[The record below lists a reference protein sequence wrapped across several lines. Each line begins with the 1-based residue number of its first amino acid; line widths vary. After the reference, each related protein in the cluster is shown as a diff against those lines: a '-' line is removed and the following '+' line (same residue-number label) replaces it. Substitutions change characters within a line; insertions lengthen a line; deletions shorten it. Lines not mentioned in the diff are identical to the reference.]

1 MSVEKSLIDILW
13 VLVCSGLVLIMQGGF
28 LVLESGLTRA
38 KNSINVAIKN
48 VADFGVATL
57 LFYTFG
63 FGLMFGMS
71 WNGIIGTNLFS
82 PDFPAG
88 NAWPPT
94 FFLFQLVFCGTSATI
109 VSGAVAER
117 LKFQSYLIA
126 TALISGIIYPIAG
139 HWCWGGSLSEEQH
152 GWLAM
157 KGFHDFA
164 GSTLVHSVGGWVSL
178 ALLIVVG
185 PRIGRFPE
193 NESPKQVTGSN
204 LPMAMLGGILLWF
217 GWMGFNGGSTLGFN
231 EKVPGII
238 LNTIISSG
246 FSMTVA
252 MLIAWVV
259 KGFPEATAPLNG
271 SLAGLVAITAGA
283 DCFTPTQAA
292 LIGSIAGSFVLP
304 AEKLLERW
312 KIDDA
317 VGAIPVHLVGGIW
330 GTVAVGLFGNLQ
342 LIDPKMDRLTLLG
355 IQFLGI
361 FSVGA
366 FAFGLSWLVFY
377 SLNRFSSLRVD
388 GEEERM
394 GLNISEHK
402 ATTELID
409 LFLAMDYQ
417 RKTGDLG
424 TDVPVEPFTEV
435 GQIAERYNLVLGKVR
450 TTLSENEKARTEIAE
465 AYDRVRIEQDKAEK
479 LLLNVLPESI
489 AQELKSKA
497 SSSALIA
504 DSYPNVSI
512 LFADIVEF
520 TRLSASMKP
529 ESVVRI
535 LNEVFSHFD
544 TLAEKYSL
552 EKIKT
557 IGDAY
562 MAVGGLPIP
571 NEAHPLLVAHMA
583 WEMNEILSRFRLK
596 KMGTKLRMRIGI
608 NTGPVV
614 AGVIGTKKFIYD
626 IWGDAVNLASR
637 MESHGVAGEIQVTE
651 STADLIRSDFA
662 LTERGK
668 IEVKGKGLVKT
679 YLISHRLRTPEESL
693 PGFGYSLSAS

>member
-57 LFYTFG
+57 LFYIFG
-63 FGLMFGMS
+63 FGLMFGVS
-71 WNGIIGTNLFS
+71 WQGIIGTSLFA
-82 PDFPAG
+82 PVFPEG

-117 LKFQSYLIA
+117 LKFHSYLIA
-126 TALISGIIYPIAG
+126 TALISGVIYPIAG

-152 GWLAM
+152 GWLAIS
-157 KGFHDFA
+157 GFHDFA

-178 ALLIVVG
+178 ALLLVVG

-193 NESPKQVTGSN
+193 GGKPKQVTGSN

-231 EKVPGII
+231 EKVPAII

-246 FSMTVA
+246 FSMMVA
-252 MLIAWVV
+252 MLSAWLI

-271 SLAGLVAITAGA
+271 SLVGLVAVTAGA
-283 DCFTPTQAA
+283 DCFTPLQAA
-292 LIGSIAGSFVLP
+292 LIGSIAGSFILP
-304 AEKLLERW
+304 AEKLLEKF

-317 VGAIPVHLVGGIW
+317 VGAIPVHLIGGIW
-330 GTVAVGLFGNLQ
+330 GTLAVGIFGNLGAMELKLDRPSLLLIQ
-342 LIDPKMDRLTLLG
+342 LVG
-355 IQFLGI
+355 IL
-361 FSVGA
+361 SVGA
-366 FAFGLSWLVFY
+366 FAFGLSWTVFY
-377 SLNRFSSLRVD
+377 FMNKISSLRVD
-388 GEEERM
+388 GDEERM

-417 RKTGDLG
+417 RKTGDLA

-435 GQIAERYNLVLGKVR
+435 GQIAERYNLVLDTVR
-450 TTLSENEKARTEIAE
+450 TTLSDNEKARVEIAN

-489 AQELKSKA
+489 AKELQ
-497 SSSALIA
+497 SSAYVGLIA
-504 DSYPNVSI
+504 DSHPNVSI
-512 LFADIVEF
+512 LFADIVGF
-520 TRLSASMKP
+520 TKISAKMKP
-529 ESVVRI
+529 ESVVKI

-544 TLAEKYSL
+544 VLAEKYKL

-562 MAVGGLPIP
+562 MAVGGLPVP
-571 NEAHPLLVAHMA
+571 NQAHPLLVAHMA
-583 WEMNEILSRFRLK
+583 WDMKEILSRFRLK

-637 MESHGVAGEIQVTE
+637 MESHGVPGEIQVTE

-662 LTERGK
+662 LTERGEIK
-668 IEVKGKGLVKT
+668 VKGKGLVKA
-679 YLISHRLRTPEESL
+679 YLISSRLRTPEESL
-693 PGFGYSLSAS
+693 PHFGYSLNAS

>member
-1 MSVEKSLIDILW
+1 MNIEKSLIDILW

-63 FGLMFGMS
+63 FGLMFGAS
-71 WNGIIGTNLFS
+71 WNGIIGTSLFS
-82 PDFPAG
+82 PVFPEG
-88 NAWPPT
+88 KAWPPT

-117 LKFQSYLIA
+117 LKFHSYLLA
-126 TALISGIIYPIAG
+126 TALISGVIYPIAG
-139 HWCWGGSLSEEQH
+139 HWCWGGSLTGEEH
-152 GWLAM
+152 GWLASR
-157 KGFHDFA
+157 GFHDFA

-178 ALLIVVG
+178 ALLLVVG

-193 NESPKQVTGSN
+193 GGEAKTVTGSN

-246 FSMTVA
+246 FSLMVA
-252 MLIAWVV
+252 MLSAWLI

-283 DCFTPTQAA
+283 DCFTPIQAA
-292 LIGSIAGSFVLP
+292 IIGSIAGAMVLP
-304 AEKLLERW
+304 SEKLLERF

-317 VGAIPVHLVGGIW
+317 VGAIPVHLIGGIW
-330 GTVAVGLFGNLQ
+330 GTIAVGLFGNLK
-342 LIDPKMDRLTLLG
+342 LIDPNIERSSLLLTQVIG
-355 IQFLGI
+355 IV
-361 FSVGA
+361 SVGG
-366 FAFGLSWLVFY
+366 FAFGLSWCIFQL
-377 SLNRFSSLRVD
+377 LNKFSSLRVD
-388 GEEERM
+388 GDEERM

-417 RKTGDLG
+417 RKTGDLAV
-424 TDVPVEPFTEV
+424 DVPVEPFTEV
-435 GQIAERYNLVLGKVR
+435 GQIAERYNLVLDTVR
-450 TTLSENEKARTEIAE
+450 TTLAENEKARIEIAN
-465 AYDRVRIEQDKAEK
+465 AYEKVQIEQDKAEK
-479 LLLNVLPESI
+479 LLLNILPGSI
-489 AQELKSKA
+489 AEELKSNVG
-497 SSSALIA
+497 LIA
-504 DSYPNVSI
+504 DSHPNVSI
-512 LFADIVEF
+512 LFADIVGF
-520 TRLSASMKP
+520 TKISASMKP

-544 TLAEKYSL
+544 VLAEKYGL

-562 MAVGGLPIP
+562 MAVGGLPVP
-571 NEAHPLLVAHMA
+571 NQMHPLLVAHMA
-583 WEMNEILSRFRLK
+583 WDMKEILSRFRLK
-596 KMGTKLRMRIGI
+596 RMGTKLRMRIGI

-662 LTERGK
+662 LTERGEIK
-668 IEVKGKGLVKT
+668 VKGKGLVKT
-679 YLISHRLRTPEESL
+679 FLISHRLRSPEESFGNL
-693 PGFGYSLSAS
+693 GYSFSAS

>member
-1 MSVEKSLIDILW
+1 MILEKSLLDILW

-63 FGLMFGMS
+63 FGLMFGVT
-71 WNGIIGTNLFS
+71 WNGLIGTSLFA
-82 PDFPAG
+82 PVFPEG
-88 NAWPPT
+88 KAWPPT

-117 LKFQSYLIA
+117 LKFHSYLFA
-126 TALISGIIYPIAG
+126 TALISGVIYPIAG
-139 HWCWGGSLSEEQH
+139 HWCWGGSLTDENH
-152 GWLAM
+152 GWLAVR
-157 KGFHDFA
+157 GFHDFA

-178 ALLIVVG
+178 SLLLIVG
-185 PRIGRFPE
+185 ARIGRFPE
-193 NESPKQVTGSN
+193 NEPPKAVTGSN

-246 FSMTVA
+246 FSLMVA
-252 MLIAWVV
+252 MLAAWLI

-283 DCFTPTQAA
+283 DCFTPVQSAI
-292 LIGSIAGSFVLP
+292 IGSIAGLFVLP
-304 AEKLLERW
+304 AEKLLEKL

-317 VGAIPVHLVGGIW
+317 VGAIPVHLIGGIW
-330 GTVAVGLFGNLQ
+330 GTIAVGIFGDLNLIGHNVTRSS
-342 LIDPKMDRLTLLG
+342 LLLTQIVG
-355 IQFLGI
+355 ILA
-361 FSVGA
+361 VGG
-366 FAFGLSWLVFY
+366 FAFGLSLLIFY
-377 SLNRFSSLRVD
+377 LINKFFPLRVD
-388 GEEERM
+388 GDEERM

-417 RKTGDLG
+417 RKTGDLAV
-424 TDVPVEPFTEV
+424 DVPVEPFTEV
-435 GQIAERYNLVLGKVR
+435 GQIAERYNLVLGTVR
-450 TTLSENEKARTEIAE
+450 STLADNEKARVEIAD
-465 AYDRVRIEQDKAEK
+465 AYEKVRIEQDKAEK
-479 LLLNVLPESI
+479 LLLNILPDSI
-489 AQELKSKA
+489 AQELKSNTG
-497 SSSALIA
+497 LIA

-512 LFADIVEF
+512 LFADIVGF
-520 TRLSASMKP
+520 TKISAVMKP

-544 TLAEKYSL
+544 ILAEKYGL

-562 MAVGGLPIP
+562 MAVGGLPLP

-583 WEMNEILSRFRLK
+583 WDMKELLSKFKLK

-637 MESHGVAGEIQVTE
+637 MESHGVPGEIQVTE
-651 STADLIRSDFA
+651 STAELIKTDFA
-662 LTERGK
+662 LTERGEIK
-668 IEVKGKGLVKT
+668 VKGKGLVKT
-679 YLISHRLRTPEESL
+679 FLISHRLRSPEESFTDL
-693 PGFGYSLSAS
+693 GYSFSAT